1 MEDHLFK
8 YNHPF
13 DLECGKQLHRF
24 QLKYCTMGTLN
35 ADKSNVIWVIH
46 ALTANAEVDDWW
58 EGLVGEGKLYDPK
71 KHFIICANNL
81 GSCYGSSGPLDTN
94 PTTQKLYLKD
104 FPLVTIRDMARA
116 LDLLR
121 QDLGFE
127 TIHTLIGGSMG
138 GMQAVEWAITHPN
151 TFKNLILLATNA
163 KNSPWGIALNESQRM
178 CIESDTTWKEHRP
191 DAAQNGLRAARS
203 VALTTYRNYA
213 AYWNTQSETD
223 IEKIDHYKASS
234 YQTYQGEKLVSR
246 FNVHAYYTL
255 TKAMDSHHVGRG
267 RGGIEKALATI
278 TANTLV
284 IGIST
289 DVLFPV
295 SEQKT
300 LAEGIKNARYEE
312 IESFYG
318 HDGFL
323 IESPTITSLVID
335 FYAQNKV
342 TL

>member
-8 YNHPF
+8 YNHSF

-138 GMQAVEWAITHPN
+138 GMQAVEWAITNPT
-151 TFKNLILLATNA
+151 TFNNLILLATNA

-234 YQTYQGEKLVSR
+234 YQTYQGEKLVTR
-246 FNVHAYYTL
+246 FNVHSYYTL
-255 TKAMDSHHVGRG
+255 TKAMDSHHVGRN
-267 RGGIEKALATI
+267 RGGIEKALAII

-295 SEQKT
+295 SEQKA
-300 LAEGIKNARYEE
+300 LAEGITNARYEE

-323 IESPTITSLVID
+323 IESPTITNLVND

>member
-1 MEDHLFK
+1 MESHLFK
-8 YNHPF
+8 YNQPF
-13 DLECGKQLHRF
+13 DLECGEQLHRF
-24 QLKYCTMGTLN
+24 QLKYCTIGTLN
-35 ADKSNVIWVIH
+35 EDKSNVIWVIH
-46 ALTANAEVDDWW
+46 ALTANAEVDEWW
-58 EGLVGEGKLYDPK
+58 EGLVGEGKLYDPQ

-94 PTTQKLYLKD
+94 PATQKLYLKD
-104 FPLVTIRDMARA
+104 FPLVTIRDMVKA

-121 QDLGFE
+121 IDLGFE
-127 TIHTLIGGSMG
+127 KVHTLVGGSMG
-138 GMQAVEWAITHPN
+138 GMQAVEWAITN
-151 TFKNLILLATNA
+151 SDNFNNLILLATNA

-191 DAAQNGLRAARS
+191 DAAAGGLRAARS

-223 IEKIDHYKASS
+223 IEKLDHYKAST
-234 YQTYQGEKLVSR
+234 YQVYQGEKLVSR
-246 FNVHAYYTL
+246 FNVHSYYTL

-267 RGGIEKALATI
+267 RGGIENALRMI
-278 TANTLV
+278 KANTLV

-300 LAEGIKNARYEE
+300 LAEGITGARYEE
-312 IESFYG
+312 IASFYG

-323 IESPTITSLVID
+323 IESPVITNLVLSFYKEHNTIL
-335 FYAQNKV
+335 
-342 TL
+342 

>member
-1 MEDHLFK
+1 MDNHLFK
-8 YNHPF
+8 YNQPF
-13 DLECGKQLHRF
+13 DLECGEQLHRF
-24 QLKYCTMGTLN
+24 QLKYCTLGKLN
-35 ADKSNVIWVIH
+35 ADKSNVVWVIH

-58 EGLVGEGKLYDPK
+58 EGLVGEGKMYDPA
-71 KHFIICANNL
+71 KHFIICVNSL

-94 PTTQKLYLKD
+94 PVTQKLYLKD

-116 LDLLR
+116 LDILR
-121 QDLGFE
+121 IDLGFE
-127 TIHTLIGGSMG
+127 QIHTLIGGSMG
-138 GMQAVEWAITHPN
+138 GMQAIEWAITNP
-151 TFKNLILLATNA
+151 TAFENLILLATNA

-191 DAAQNGLRAARS
+191 DAAQGGLRAARS

-213 AYWNTQSETD
+213 AYLNTQAETD
-223 IEKIDHYKASS
+223 IEKLDHFKASS
-234 YQTYQGEKLVSR
+234 YQIYQGNKLVSR
-246 FNVHAYYTL
+246 FNAHTYYGL
-255 TKAMDSHHVGRG
+255 TKAMDAHHVGRS
-267 RGGIEKALATI
+267 RGGLEKALALVQ
-278 TANTLV
+278 ANTLV

-289 DVLFPV
+289 DDLFPV

-323 IESPTITSLVID
+323 IETPRITELITD
-335 FYAQNKV
+335 FYQQNNAII
-342 TL
+342 